1 MQVKGPRLGFS
12 KEDVSTLFTCAAL
25 DRFLVPGG
33 HLSFILRQATFRSA
47 QNGAGFRRF
56 RLDGPGLDF
65 RVLEVEDLGRI
76 RPFDGICTPVAL
88 VLIQRDARHVF
99 PVPYRHWQ
107 AKPGFRRAVRSPDAT
122 IASVLPFVRME
133 NMTAAP
139 AHRDD
144 PGSVW
149 VSAPNGLAPVLDA
162 LLGSNPY
169 QARTGVSVSYTH
181 LTLPTIA

>member
-1 MQVKGPRLGFS
+1 MGNPPWVNWEYLSPGIGPGPSIWGEYGLLQVKGPRLGFS
-12 KEDVSTLFTCAAL
+12 KEDVSTLFTCARWTA
-25 DRFLVPGG
+25 FSSPVGA
-33 HLSFILRQATFRSA
+33 LSFILRQATFRSA

-56 RLDGPGLDF
+56 HLDGPGLDF
-65 RVLEVEDLGRI
+65 GCLRWRTFGRI
-76 RPFDGICTPVAL
+76 RPFDGSAPCCAGTHPAG
-88 VLIQRDARHVF
+88 RPPRF

-107 AKPGFRRAVRSPDAT
+107 AKPGFRRAVRSLDAT

-149 VSAPNGLAPVLDA
+149 VSAPNGLLQ
-162 LLGSNPY
+162 Y
-169 QARTGVSVSYTH
+169 
-181 LTLPTIA
+181 

>member
-33 HLSFILRQATFRSA
+33 RLSFYLAAGHLPLRPERRRVPAVSSGRPRS
-47 QNGAGFRRF
+47 
-56 RLDGPGLDF
+56 DF

-133 NMTAAP
+133 DMTAAP

-162 LLGSNPY
+162 L
-169 QARTGVSVSYTH
+169 
-181 LTLPTIA
+181 